1 MKRKEETTV
10 LEVLESELDTKN
22 INVEIKDKIL
32 LTLKEASV
40 YSNIGINKIRELT
53 NSDDCDFVLWVG
65 NKRLIK
71 REKFYEFL
79 EHQFSI

>member
-1 MKRKEETTV
+1 MKRKEETAV